1 MIVPIQQ
8 GLRAEGLD
16 VSIAKLCRWFG
27 VHGGNV
33 LPADEGTTRRDQRS
47 LCRNLPK
54 VAISD

>member
-16 VSIAKLCRWFG
+16 VSIAKLCCSSVG
-27 VHGGNV
+27 HGGNV
-33 LPADEGTTRRDQRS
+33 LPVDERTTRCDQRS